1 MSRTVLV
8 TGVAGFVGPHLVR
21 ELAGAGWR
29 VVGLDRAPESD
40 VGDLGPLDEYVA
52 TSLEQP
58 LPTGMPVPDAVV
70 HLAGRSNVAESFAD
84 PAGHVTANTAMTL
97 HLGQHLLEHA
107 PGCRL
112 LLVSTGALYAPRE
125 APLDEQAPLALGS
138 PYAVG
143 KAAAESCADYF
154 ATRGLETVMA
164 RPFNHIGPGQ
174 RPGFLLP
181 DLAAGVRAL
190 GEGAALAVGDLS
202 TRRDYT
208 DVRDVVAAYRALLEA
223 PVLRHRHY
231 NVCSGTTVSGE
242 ELLAEVCAGLGRPV
256 PTTRT
261 DPARVRPH
269 DPARL
274 VGDATRLRDETGW
287 GAARGWRAAV
297 GDFLAQAAV
306 QPARHG

>member
-21 ELAGAGWR
+21 ELVGAGWR
-29 VVGLDRAPESD
+29 VVGLDRSPRTE
-40 VGDLGPLDEYVA
+40 VGDLGPVDEYVA
-52 TSLEQP
+52 ASLERA
-58 LPTGMPVPDAVV
+58 LPADLPVPHAVV
-70 HLAGRSNVAESFAD
+70 HLAGRSNVAESFVD
-84 PAGHVTANTAMTL
+84 PVGHVTANTAMTL
-97 HLGQHLLEHA
+97 RLGEHLLRHA

-143 KAAAESCADYF
+143 KAAAESCGDYV
-154 ATRGLETVMA
+154 ATRGLDTVVA

-181 DLAAGVRAL
+181 DLVNGVRAL
-190 GEGAALAVGDLS
+190 GDGEALAVGDLT

-223 PVLRHRHY
+223 PVLRHRVY
-231 NVCSGTTVSGE
+231 NVCSQTTVSGE
-242 ELLAEVCAGLGRPV
+242 ELLAEVCAGLGRRV
-256 PTTRT
+256 PATRT

-274 VGDATRLRDETGW
+274 VGDAARLTAETGW
-287 GAARGWRAAV
+287 RGARGWRASV
-297 GDFLAQAAV
+297 RDYVERG
-306 QPARHG
+306 